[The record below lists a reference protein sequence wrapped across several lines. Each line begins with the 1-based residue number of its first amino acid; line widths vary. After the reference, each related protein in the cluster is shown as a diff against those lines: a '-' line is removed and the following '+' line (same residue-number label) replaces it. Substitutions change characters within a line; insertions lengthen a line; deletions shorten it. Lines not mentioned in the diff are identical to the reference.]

1 MSDEEDIE
9 NNEDGNNDARFTKV
23 ENDVFNI
30 EGYRFTK
37 SEEMGETIPETVSP
51 LSNKENNKNEKKE
64 YKKFKIILLGEK
76 GVGKSSIIE
85 RYVNNKF
92 SNFETQDTRD
102 SVFIK
107 KYDIDKN
114 LAVELSINDTS
125 EVENMQK
132 FPREYFKDAHGAI
145 LVFSFAD
152 RKSFEKLS
160 YWKDELF
167 DNGPEDIVFCILGN
181 QADRTADKQVKVEE
195 AKAFAEDNLF
205 VEVSAKAGNNISMA
219 FEELTNRIILK
230 QKEEVKKP
238 VKVLRGK
245 EERKSVGLKPEKEVS
260 KAKKKCC

>member
-132 FPREYFKDAHGAI
+132 FPREYFKI

-152 RKSFEKLS
+152 RKSFEKLA

-181 QADRTADKQVKVEE
+181 QSDRTADKQVKVEE

-205 VEVSAKAGNNISMA
+205 VEVSAKGGNNMLKTIYLLKLVLKLEIIS
-219 FEELTNRIILK
+219 LWLLK
-230 QKEEVKKP
+230 N
-238 VKVLRGK
+238 
-245 EERKSVGLKPEKEVS
+245 
-260 KAKKKCC
+260 